1 MTSCEGHQEMS
12 AQAVAWEGCWCLRN
26 LGSVC
31 GECQT
36 PLQTS
41 ASGLQGIQG
50 LAPVAAGRDLSTA
63 QCKAGLGWL
72 LLTRVCSLQA
82 LLKVQAAV
90 QQCGK
95 H

>member
-1 MTSCEGHQEMS
+1 MTSCEGHQEAS
-12 AQAVAWEGCWCLRN
+12 TQASWEALGAREGYWCLRN

-31 GECQT
+31 GGCQT

-41 ASGLQGIQG
+41 TTVLQGIQEPG
-50 LAPVAAGRDLSTA
+50 PIAAGRDLSTA
-63 QCKAGLGWL
+63 QCKAGLEQL

-90 QQCGK
+90 
-95 H
+95 